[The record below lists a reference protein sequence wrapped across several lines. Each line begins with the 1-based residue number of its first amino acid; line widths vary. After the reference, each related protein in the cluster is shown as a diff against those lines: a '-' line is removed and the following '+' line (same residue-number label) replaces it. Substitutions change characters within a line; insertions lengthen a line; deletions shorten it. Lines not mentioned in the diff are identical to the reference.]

1 MNIAYF
7 LLPKNRVAYLY
18 DDYTFRQGL
27 EKMRHHGYTAI
38 PVISRDGKYVGTV
51 SEGDFLWRLLS
62 DEQDSQRACSM
73 KDLEQLCVR
82 DILRETQYLPVRITV
97 SMEELLSSAANLG
110 AWDLLGGGVL
120 ADCLKHSRLDEAQS
134 CIHALQVQLGRFEQ
148 ELADVKL
155 SGGIMLEVGGFL
167 RFADIF
173 VDDIFSGAMVLGRIR
188 DARGQ
193 VSSVAQQLHG
203 TMQTLCRLK
212 AESLHRLGALQ
223 EERTQLLLQTERE
236 QAG

>member
-62 DEQDSQRACSM
+62 DEQYSPWACSM

-97 SMEELLSSAANLG
+97 SMEELLSSAMNQNFIP
-110 AWDLLGGGVL
+110 V
-120 ADCLKHSRLDEAQS
+120 
-134 CIHALQVQLGRFEQ
+134 
-148 ELADVKL
+148 
-155 SGGIMLEVGGFL
+155 
-167 RFADIF
+167 
-173 VDDIFSGAMVLGRIR
+173 VDDTGSFIGIVTRKDIIR
-188 DARGQ
+188 YFAEGKS
-193 VSSVAQQLHG
+193 VSE
-203 TMQTLCRLK
+203 K
-212 AESLHRLGALQ
+212 PFLQ
-223 EERTQLLLQTERE
+223 KIV
-236 QAG
+236 

>member
-73 KDLEQLCVR
+73 KDLEQLRVR

-97 SMEELLSSAANLG
+97 SMEELLSSAMNQNFIP
-110 AWDLLGGGVL
+110 V
-120 ADCLKHSRLDEAQS
+120 
-134 CIHALQVQLGRFEQ
+134 
-148 ELADVKL
+148 
-155 SGGIMLEVGGFL
+155 
-167 RFADIF
+167 
-173 VDDIFSGAMVLGRIR
+173 VDDTGSFIGIVTRKDIIR
-188 DARGQ
+188 YFAEGKS
-193 VSSVAQQLHG
+193 VSE
-203 TMQTLCRLK
+203 K
-212 AESLHRLGALQ
+212 PFLQ
-223 EERTQLLLQTERE
+223 NIV
-236 QAG
+236 